1 MTAPVT
7 PPPVWNVGRY
17 RAADGV
23 HPWPM
28 ATDEWMADCAG
39 VGRVLASLGIARGE
53 RVLIASVLSEANTV
67 WPLIVATMGT
77 GAQHSCA
84 DATAADAFRACMFL
98 RTLEYRA
105 VLGVNEAML
114 DGDEGALIDL
124 LRAVPVVAARPGA
137 FERLTEA
144 GLTPHRWLDVGPVL
158 ALEDAP
164 GAGAC
169 FDPERWTV
177 TSDGGEL
184 VVSSPVP
191 RLTTFD
197 GLRTGLR
204 GEVHDG
210 RIFLG

>member
-7 PPPVWNVGRY
+7 PPAVWNIGRY

-28 ATDEWMADCAG
+28 AADEWMADCAG
-39 VGRVLASLGIARGE
+39 VGRVLARLGVERGR
-53 RVLIASVLSEANTV
+53 RVLIASILSEANTV
-67 WPLIVATMGT
+67 WPLIVATMGA

-84 DATAADAFRACMFL
+84 EATATDAFRTRMFL

-105 VLGVNEAML
+105 VLGVTDAML
-114 DGDEGALIDL
+114 AEDDELVEL

-177 TSDGGEL
+177 TSVGGEL

-191 RLTTFD
+191 RLTPFD
-197 GLRTGLR
+197 GLRTKVR

-210 RIFLG
+210 RIFVD

>member
-1 MTAPVT
+1 VTAAVT

-28 ATDEWMADCAG
+28 AADEWMADCAG
-39 VGRVLASLGIARGE
+39 LGRVLARLGVERGE

-67 WPLIVATMGT
+67 WPLIVATMGS

-84 DATAADAFRACMFL
+84 DATAADAFRTRMFL

-105 VLGVNEAML
+105 VLGVTEAML
-114 DGDEGALIDL
+114 DEDGELVDL

-137 FERLTEA
+137 YARLADA
-144 GLTPHRWLDVGPVL
+144 GLIPHRWLDVGPVL

-164 GAGAC
+164 GAGAW

-177 TSDGGEL
+177 TSDRGEL
-184 VVSSPVP
+184 VVSSPAE
-191 RLTTFD
+191 RLVRFD
-197 GLRTGLR
+197 GLRTGVR
-204 GEVHDG
+204 GEVRDG
-210 RIFLG
+210 RIFVD